1 MCLPLRIHL
10 SALLDQYQNDYL
22 QSAVKYIR
30 HQEETFSDEILW
42 LLRTSANNIFQIDR
56 DIPF

>member
-1 MCLPLRIHL
+1 MLSIHL

-30 HQEETFSDEILW
+30 QQENTFFW
-42 LLRTSANNIFQIDR
+42 
-56 DIPF
+56 